1 HHLTDATVETRDGD
15 GHAAEQATFLEAV
28 AAGEAPTLNT
38 VEEGLRVQR
47 VIDAIYRSSET
58 GAAVRLD

>member
-1 HHLTDATVETRDGD
+1 TVFID
-15 GHAAEQATFLEAV
+15 
-28 AAGEAPTLNT
+28 GEAPSINT

-47 VIDAIYRSSET
+47 VIDAIYRSAET